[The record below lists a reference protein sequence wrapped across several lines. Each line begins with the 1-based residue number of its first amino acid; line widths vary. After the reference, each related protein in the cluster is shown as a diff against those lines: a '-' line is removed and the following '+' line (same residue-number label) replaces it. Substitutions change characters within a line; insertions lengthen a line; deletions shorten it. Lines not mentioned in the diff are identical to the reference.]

1 MEKISILVVDDEA
14 IIRNILAKGLSEYED
29 LEVIEAFSCGKE
41 ALDFLEKNDVDDINV
56 ILLDLM
62 MPGENGIEVLKKIKA
77 LYPDIKIIMLTS
89 TIKSKYIMESL
100 ENNVDGYI
108 YKDVDFHTL
117 ASKIRLV
124 NSGIFYSDEIINEDI
139 EKYKVYSLKKKKL
152 LESFHTLTNRE
163 LEIIDLITKGKSNM
177 DIANELFLSERTVKN
192 HVYNILKKLEL
203 QDRTQVAIANLR
215 YNITN

>member
-1 MEKISILVVDDEA
+1 MDKISILVIDDEA
-14 IIRNILAKGLSEYED
+14 IIRSILTKGLGEYED
-29 LEVIEAFSCGKE
+29 LEIVKSFNCGRK
-41 ALDFLEKNDVDDINV
+41 AIDFLEKNNSINIDV
-56 ILLDLM
+56 ILLDLI
-62 MPGENGIEVLKKIKA
+62 MPEENGIEILKKIKSI
-77 LYPDIKIIMLTS
+77 YPNIKIIMLTS
-89 TIKSKYIMESL
+89 TIKSKYIMDSL
-100 ENNVDGYI
+100 DNNVDGYI
-108 YKDVDFHTL
+108 YKDIDFDSL

-124 NSGIFYSDEIINEDI
+124 KSGIFYSDDIINEDI

-152 LESFHTLTNRE
+152 LESFRTLTNRE

-203 QDRTQVAIANLR
+203 QDRTQVAITNLR